1 MNDMSCIFMNKE
13 QRKYL
18 IFDEKEIEVIDLK
31 IIIDKIKEH
40 IEFA

>member
-1 MNDMSCIFMNKE
+1 MSCIFINKE

-18 IFDEKEIEVIDLK
+18 TFDEKEIEVIDLK
-31 IIIDKIKEH
+31 TIIDKINES